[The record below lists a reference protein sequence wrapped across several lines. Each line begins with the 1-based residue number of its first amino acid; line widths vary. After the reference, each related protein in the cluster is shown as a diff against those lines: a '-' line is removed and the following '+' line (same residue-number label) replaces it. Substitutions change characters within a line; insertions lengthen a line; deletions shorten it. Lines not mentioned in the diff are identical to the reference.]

1 MIPLKDDVP
10 TQSYPLVTVSL
21 IAANVVVYLYEFVLG
36 FPAGS
41 SPAAAATAQRAYEA
55 FVYEFGLVPC
65 RLGDVCPD
73 KLGTALAAAPAPWL
87 TVFTSMFVHGGLF
100 HVGGNMLYV
109 RIFGNNVEDSM
120 GKLRFL
126 LFYLLCGVAA
136 AMAQYATDPSSTV
149 PMVGASGAVSG
160 ALGAYLV
167 LFPSARVWTLVVFGF
182 FWRVIPVPALVVLG
196 FWIVVQVLNGLITFG
211 QGPGGGEGGGVAFL
225 AHVGGFVA
233 GMGLVLLFRR
243 RPRIAY
249 RRY

>member
-10 TQSYPLVTVSL
+10 TQSFPLVTVAL
-21 IAANVVVYLYEFVLG
+21 IAANVLVYLYEFFLWIPG
-36 FPAGS
+36 GS
-41 SPAAAATAQRAYEA
+41 SRAAAIAGERAYEG
-55 FVYEFGLVPC
+55 FIFEFGLIPC
-65 RLGDVCPD
+65 RLGEVCPA
-73 KLGTALAAAPAPWL
+73 KLATIFAAAPAPWL

-100 HVGGNMLYV
+100 HVGGNMLYLW
-109 RIFGNNVEDSM
+109 IFGNNVEDSM

-126 LFYLLCGVAA
+126 VFYLLCGVGA
-136 AMAQYATDPSSTV
+136 AMAQYVTDPRSTV

-182 FWRVIPVPALVVLG
+182 FWRLVPIPALVVLG

-211 QGPGGGEGGGVAFL
+211 HGPGGGEGGGVAFL

-243 RPRIAY
+243 RLRIAY